1 MSPATWFPLLLRH
14 LQARPPAK
22 KAPRPR
28 KNNPR
33 SNSMNIPS
41 HIQRAG
47 REAVETYKKALPH
60 GERWAEMC
68 ALQVAPGT
76 KGTDRTFMEGR
87 MNNQQLDEMPRQSA
101 AWMVKEAKA
110 AGINISGKY
119 YCGGIADKRA
129 WKDPEAWVSSSDDV
143 MRVAQKRRLVVKGSV
158 QYDPGSVDP
167 PKRKLMNEK
176 ILRREVAQEM
186 KRSPGAK
193 AGEVRER
200 ILEKH
205 AYRPKG
211 R

>member
-1 MSPATWFPLLLRH
+1 
-14 LQARPPAK
+14 
-22 KAPRPR
+22 
-28 KNNPR
+28 
-33 SNSMNIPS
+33 MNIPS

-47 REAVETYKKALPH
+47 REAVETYKRALPH

-119 YCGGIADKRA
+119 YCGGIADRRA

>member
-1 MSPATWFPLLLRH
+1 
-14 LQARPPAK
+14 
-22 KAPRPR
+22 
-28 KNNPR
+28 
-33 SNSMNIPS
+33 MNIPN

-68 ALQVAPGT
+68 ALQIAPGT
-76 KGTDRTFMEGR
+76 RGTDRAFMEGR
-87 MNNQQLDEMPRQSA
+87 YNNQQLDSMPKLSA
-101 AWMVKEAKA
+101 QWMVKEAKA

-129 WKDPEAWVSSSDDV
+129 WRDPEAWVSSSDDV
-143 MRVAQKRRLVVKGSV
+143 LRVAQKRRLVVKGSV

-167 PKRKLMNEK
+167 PKRKLINEK
-176 ILRREVAQEM
+176 ILRREVATEM
-186 KRSPGAK
+186 KRRPGAK

-200 ILEKH
+200 IIEKH

-211 R
+211 RNV